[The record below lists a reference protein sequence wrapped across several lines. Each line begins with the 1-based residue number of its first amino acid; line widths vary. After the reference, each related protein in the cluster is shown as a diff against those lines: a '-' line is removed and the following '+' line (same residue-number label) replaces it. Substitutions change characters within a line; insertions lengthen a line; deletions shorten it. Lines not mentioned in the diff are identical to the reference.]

1 VVAHLYATQQLIT
14 SITLKRDSFDGKKIH
29 FCFIFNSLCQ
39 DFSPFLRKKERF
51 FPKGKSFFV
60 DKAVETKRDRYKN
73 ERNKAKKSGNRTNTF
88 YGIFLI
94 VRKKGEE

>member
-1 VVAHLYATQQLIT
+1 ME
-14 SITLKRDSFDGKKIH
+14 KK
-29 FCFIFNSLCQ
+29 FIFVLSSTL
-39 DFSPFLRKKERF
+39 FVKIFLLFEEKREI